1 MRRQTLKQK
10 SEGIN
15 KRKVSND
22 RRERLRIEYLAE
34 KEQRENQPDEK
45 YSNKVRLVV
54 QAATKRDD
62 EAYKALIASM
72 QILMDDTI
80 AIIVEKLKE
89 YEDDI
94 RDVPDEII
102 KKVLDDTALAI
113 KRLQKDCAD
122 PKYVARLN
130 PSHPSIYEKL
140 FIQLIDKVDVRFA
153 LYAPQRSLIK
163 TSYRFE
169 RLSKENKEILFNR
182 LVEFGLF
189 NNETY
194 LERYSYAFSEQ
205 LKDNNAYQL

>member
-102 KKVLDDTALAI
+102 K
-113 KRLQKDCAD
+113 
-122 PKYVARLN
+122 
-130 PSHPSIYEKL
+130 
-140 FIQLIDKVDVRFA
+140 
-153 LYAPQRSLIK
+153 
-163 TSYRFE
+163 
-169 RLSKENKEILFNR
+169 
-182 LVEFGLF
+182 
-189 NNETY
+189 
-194 LERYSYAFSEQ
+194 RY
-205 LKDNNAYQL
+205 